1 MMVPITQDPSCLGGD
16 RLTRRVAVLA
26 VAMMLSILFTL
37 PPAAAHAQADHLQ
50 QLSRKYQATLDEIA
64 RDVAGVMG
72 IAVVDLTTGDSFGV
86 NRTLVFPQGSSIKVA
101 LLIELFRQA
110 EQSMLRLDESVTI
123 GASTRTGGSG
133 ILQHFSDGASALS
146 LRDLA
151 VLMIVLSDNT
161 ATNVLIDRVGMDNVN
176 ATMASLGFGQTKLQ
190 RRMIRPQ
197 DSAAGRENV
206 STPAEAADLMARIAV
221 CDLPIGAQACA
232 DLRSILELPKATPGR
247 LPAGSRIA
255 WKSGSITG
263 VRAGWGIVD
272 LPGRPFAIA
281 AMVNY
286 GDGDDAS
293 DAIAAAVEASHAHF
307 ARLAGAT
314 PNGARVPLRY
324 LDPPR
329 D

>member
-1 MMVPITQDPSCLGGD
+1 
-16 RLTRRVAVLA
+16 LTRSVSAAAATVVCASLFAVLP
-26 VAMMLSILFTL
+26 S
-37 PPAAAHAQADHLQ
+37 PARSQTQHLQ
-50 QLSRKYQATLDEIA
+50 QLSQKYQSALEVIV
-64 RDVAGVMG
+64 RDVPGVMG
-72 IAVVDLTTGDSFGV
+72 IAVVDLTTGDTFGV
-86 NRTLVFPQGSSIKVA
+86 NHTLVFPQGSSIKVA

-110 EQSMLRLDESVTI
+110 EQGTLRLHDAVSIEAAV
-123 GASTRTGGSG
+123 RTGGSG
-133 ILQHFSDGASALS
+133 VLQHFSDGASSLS

-176 ATMASLGFGQTKLQ
+176 ATIASLGFPQTKLQ

-206 STPAEAADLMARIAV
+206 STPAEAAGVMARIAA
-221 CDLPIGAQACA
+221 CDLPMSAEACD
-232 DLRSILELPKATPGR
+232 DLRSILELPKATPGS
-247 LPAGSRIA
+247 LPAGVRVA
-255 WKSGSITG
+255 WKGGSITG

-286 GDGDDAS
+286 GDGDAAV
-293 DAIAAAVEASHAHF
+293 DAIAAAVTASHAHF

-314 PNGARVPLRY
+314 PHGARVPLRY
-324 LDPPR
+324 LPPPSH

>member
-1 MMVPITQDPSCLGGD
+1 M
-16 RLTRRVAVLA
+16 TRRIAALA
-26 VAMMLSILFTL
+26 AAIGLIGLVTL
-37 PPAAAHAQADHLQ
+37 LPAPAHAQADHLQ
-50 QLSRKYQATLDEIA
+50 QLSRKYQTTLDQIA
-64 RDVAGVMG
+64 DDVAGVMG
-72 IAVVDLTTGDSFGV
+72 IAVIDLATGDSFGV
-86 NRTLVFPQGSSIKVA
+86 NPTLVFPQGSSIKVA

-110 EQSMLRLDESVTI
+110 EQSMLRLDEAVPI
-123 GASTRTGGSG
+123 EASTRTGGSG

-161 ATNVLIDRVGMDNVN
+161 ATNVLIGRLGMDNVN
-176 ATMASLGFGQTKLQ
+176 ATMASLGFPQTKLQ

-206 STPAEAADLMARIAV
+206 STPAEAAGIMARIAA
-221 CDLPIGAQACA
+221 CDLPIGGNACA

-247 LPAGSRIA
+247 LPAGSRVA
-255 WKSGSITG
+255 WKGGSITG

-286 GDGDDAS
+286 GDGDDATE
-293 DAIAAAVEASHAHF
+293 AIAAVVEASHAHF

-314 PNGARVPLRY
+314 SHGARVPLRY